1 MHRLWFGAL
10 ALLFVG
16 GTELRAETLI
26 ERGDYLVNSVMG
38 CGNCHTPRDKGVQ
51 VMDRHLS
58 GGFQTFSEPW
68 FVVKG
73 ANLTPDRDTGIG
85 AWSDNDIKRALTHG
99 VRPNGTPLAEVMPS
113 AFYKILTPRDLDAIV
128 AYLRTV
134 APIRNEVQTP
144 NYKSEPPP
152 SDYPLAAT
160 NLTDKDLSDPKKRG
174 LYLATLAHCMAC
186 HARTSA
192 EQAAD
197 YKNTF
202 GKGGRAF
209 KGPWG
214 ETVAANI
221 TSHPTAGLGAWTD
234 AELKRALVEGVSR
247 DGRKLK
253 PPMIDHVGYYKK
265 WNDQD
270 IGALMAWV
278 RTIPPLP

>member
-1 MHRLWFGAL
+1 MQRLWLGAL
-10 ALLFVG
+10 ALVFVG
-16 GTELRAETLI
+16 GAELRAETPL
-26 ERGDYLVNSVMG
+26 ERGAYLVNAVMG

-51 VMDRHLS
+51 VMERQLS

-73 ANLTPDRDTGIG
+73 ANITPDKETGIG
-85 AWSDNDIKRALTHG
+85 AWTNDDIKRALTHG
-99 VRPNGTPLAEVMPS
+99 TRPNGTPLAEVMPS
-113 AFYKILTPRDLDAIV
+113 EFYKILTPRDLDAVV
-128 AYLRTV
+128 AYLKSV
-134 APIRNEVQTP
+134 APIRNEVQAP
-144 NYKSEPPP
+144 NYKSEPP
-152 SDYPLAAT
+152 SSHYPPAET
-160 NLTDKDLSDPKKRG
+160 KLTDKDLADPKKRG

-192 EQAAD
+192 DLPAD
-197 YKNTF
+197 YKNAF

-221 TSHPTAGLGAWTD
+221 TSHPTAGLGSWTD

-253 PPMIDHVGYYKK
+253 PPMIDHVGHYKK
-265 WNDQD
+265 WTEQD
-270 IGALMAWV
+270 ISALVAWV